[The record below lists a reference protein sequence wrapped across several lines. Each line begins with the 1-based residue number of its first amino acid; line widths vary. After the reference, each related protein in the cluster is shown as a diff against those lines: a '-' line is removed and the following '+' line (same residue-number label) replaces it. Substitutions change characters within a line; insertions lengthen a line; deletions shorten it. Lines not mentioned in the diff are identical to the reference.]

1 MKFNY
6 RRRPPFL
13 LLQRIAKYHL
23 EDIDHF
29 LELAGEARSTKER
42 QLEKI
47 VDSAEWPLPEDWLVD
62 DFGQLHEFSNLAG
75 EFAIVGLWRCIELY
89 RKQSISIALGK
100 GESEKVHINEVFKKK
115 LSKLG
120 FDKEKIRCA
129 KSVNELCCLNNSIKH
144 ERRVGYKLSKCHR
157 WKTKNGA
164 ELGNLMPHYRRLRPL
179 AEDYLQDLTDRL
191 CRWDKTV
198 CFIPVP
204 YNALFSI
211 LKRLNGTLKANKDR
225 FTNAQDRIKSIDR
238 VCKSLLQGQ
247 SVKTKDLKH
256 IKGFCSDIRRR
267 TKPGYEK
274 KAIDII
280 DRYISNTKKEW
291 LFSLSSG

>member
-75 EFAIVGLWRCIELY
+75 EFAIVGLWRCVELY
-89 RKQSISIALGK
+89 RKQSIAVALGK
-100 GESEKVHINEVFKKK
+100 DASKNVYQNREFKKK
-115 LSKLG
+115 LPQLG
-120 FDKEKIRCA
+120 ICEDMIRSA
-129 KSVNELCCLNNSIKH
+129 TSVDELRCINNAIKH
-144 ERRVGYKLSKCHR
+144 ERRVGTELCEFDY
-157 WKTKNGA
+157 WKTKQGD
-164 ELGNLMPHYRRLRPL
+164 ELGDLIPHYRRLRPL

-191 CRWDKTV
+191 CRWNKTI

-204 YNALFSI
+204 YKKNN
-211 LKRLNGTLKANKDR
+211 RDR
-225 FTNAQDRIKSIDR
+225 GRI
-238 VCKSLLQGQ
+238 
-247 SVKTKDLKH
+247 SVV
-256 IKGFCSDIRRR
+256 
-267 TKPGYEK
+267 
-274 KAIDII
+274 
-280 DRYISNTKKEW
+280 
-291 LFSLSSG
+291 